1 MLTKKH
7 FEVIAT
13 ALAKA
18 RPPELNP
25 PDEAG
30 RLIAKAQDTQW
41 QVDVKHVC
49 QALKEINPRFN
60 EDRFTDWIND
70 MGRGRPGK

>member
-18 RPPELNP
+18 RPSEMPPEHVKL
-25 PDEAG
+25 EYMKG
-30 RLIAKAQDTQW
+30 RDAQW
-41 QVDVKHVC
+41 FNDVFHIC
-49 QALKEINPRFN
+49 EALKQINPRFD
-60 EDRFTDWIND
+60 EDRFIDWIND

>member
-1 MLTKKH
+1 MTKKH

-25 PDEAG
+25 SDKAG
-30 RLIAKAQDTQW
+30 RLIAKARDIQW
-41 QVDVKHVC
+41 QIDIKHVC
-49 QALKEINPRFN
+49 RALKGINPRFD

>member
-25 PDEAG
+25 SDEVG

-41 QVDVKHVC
+41 QVDIKHVC
-49 QALKEINPRFN
+49 QALREINPRFD
-60 EDRFTDWIND
+60 EDRFTDWI
-70 MGRGRPGK
+70 MHGGTRPGK